1 LPTTYD
7 STVTEST
14 FVVVVSGL
22 PASGKTT
29 LACQIGPLLGLPVVD
44 KDDLLEA
51 SFRPDGGVSPMDR
64 ARLSRQ
70 ADQALRQRVESA
82 PRAVVISHW
91 RRPELSM
98 TSGTPTE
105 WLRDFP
111 TLVEVHFVCE
121 PETAAER
128 FRGRDRNPGHGDQRK
143 SPTEAIDQ
151 FRALHRLGPLGL
163 GPLVTVDTEGPVDA
177 AQVAEQIQHAI

>member
-1 LPTTYD
+1 VKTYD
-7 STVTEST
+7 SAVTESA
-14 FVVVVSGL
+14 FIVVVSGL

-29 LACQIGPLLGLPVVD
+29 LARQIAPLLGLPVID

-51 SFRPDGGVSPMDR
+51 SFHPVDDVSPLDR

-70 ADQALRQRVESA
+70 ADQVLRQRVESA
-82 PRAVVISHW
+82 RRAVVVSHW

-105 WLRDFP
+105 WLRAFP
-111 TLVEVHFVCE
+111 AFVEVHCVCD

-128 FRGRDRNPGHGDQRK
+128 FRSRDRNPAHGDRQK
-143 SPTEAIDQ
+143 SPTEVLDQ
-151 FRALHRLGPLGL
+151 LRALHRLGPLGY
-163 GPLVTVDTEGPVDA
+163 GPVVTVDTEMPVDA
-177 AQVAEQIQHAI
+177 APLAEQIQQAV